1 MKVNK
6 FSSIFQNPYETGQT
20 EIITTVTPEPAK
32 DVAPKETSNKS
43 LFIKKEEKEKK
54 MFYIKN
60 SSIKKIEKIAGKYN
74 LNLSEVLDIII
85 EDFNK
90 Y

>member
-1 MKVNK
+1 MTVNK
-6 FSSIFQNPYETGQT
+6 FNSIFQNPYEKGQAR
-20 EIITTVTPEPAK
+20 IPATVTPEPAK
-32 DVAPKETSNKS
+32 EDVPKETSNKS
-43 LFIKKEEKEKK
+43 LFIKKEDKEKK
-54 MFYIKN
+54 MFYIKA

-85 EDFNK
+85 KDFNK